1 MSHEIQQTRHNLAG
15 FVILGASSRLQGD
28 LMTEHI
34 VSGPRAK
41 LTIWLESATFTNV
54 IVALIL
60 INAAV
65 LGLETND
72 ALRRD
77 YWEILHLV
85 DQAILS
91 VFVVELCLKFYA
103 YRAAFFRSGW
113 NWFDLV
119 IVGISLLPAS
129 GPFAVLRVLR
139 VFRVMRL
146 ISVIPQMRLVIGAL
160 LGALPGMATIVAV
173 LVVFFYVAAILA
185 TQAFGTH
192 PDPVMQELF
201 GSFGAS
207 LYSLF
212 QVMTLEGWAENIV
225 NPTRKLF
232 PWALYFF
239 IPFIVITTFAVL
251 NLFIGVI
258 VDSMETIR
266 RKPQHDN
273 EQLMIE
279 EIRSLREEIGL
290 LRRQILKDDRNV

>member
-1 MSHEIQQTRHNLAG
+1 
-15 FVILGASSRLQGD
+15 
-28 LMTEHI
+28 MTETL
-34 VSGPRAK
+34 SMLPRQRLA
-41 LTIWLESATFTNV
+41 LWLESQSFTNF

-60 INAAV
+60 LNAFI

-77 YWEILHLV
+77 YGVAFHLIDNCIL
-85 DQAILS
+85 A
-91 VFVVELCLKFYA
+91 VFVAELCLKFHA
-103 YRAAFFRSGW
+103 YRKSFFRSGW
-113 NWFDLV
+113 NVFDLL
-119 IVGISLLPAS
+119 IVGISLLPAT
-129 GPFAVLRVLR
+129 GPFAVLRVFR

-146 ISVIPQMRLVIGAL
+146 ISVIPQMRIVVGAL

-173 LVVFFYVAAILA
+173 LVIFFYVAAILA

-192 PDPVMQELF
+192 PDPVMQDLF
-201 GSFGAS
+201 GSLGAS

-225 NPTRKLF
+225 NPTLKLF

-266 RKPQHDN
+266 RKPHQDT
-273 EQLMIE
+273 EQIILD
-279 EIRSLREEIGL
+279 EIRALRDDIKSLRSQIGNG
-290 LRRQILKDDRNV
+290 RYKD

>member
-1 MSHEIQQTRHNLAG
+1 
-15 FVILGASSRLQGD
+15 
-28 LMTEHI
+28 MTERI
-34 VSGPRAK
+34 VSETRTRLGV
-41 LTIWLESATFTNV
+41 WLESSAFTNF
-54 IVALIL
+54 IIALIL
-60 INAAV
+60 LNAFT

-77 YWEILHLV
+77 YAEILHII
-85 DQAILS
+85 DSAILG
-91 VFVVELCLKFYA
+91 VFVIELLLKFYA
-103 YRAAFFRSGW
+103 YRSQFFRSGW
-113 NWFDLV
+113 NIFDLL
-119 IVGISLLPAS
+119 IVGISLLPAT

-225 NPTRKLF
+225 NPTRKFF

-266 RKPQHDN
+266 RKPHQDT
-273 EQLMIE
+273 EQIILD
-279 EIRSLREEIGL
+279 EIRALRDEVKSLKGQVTGRSE
-290 LRRQILKDDRNV
+290 RD

>member
-1 MSHEIQQTRHNLAG
+1 MTEKNISTPHERLGVWLDSARFTNFIIA
-15 FVILGASSRLQGD
+15 VIL
-28 LMTEHI
+28 
-34 VSGPRAK
+34 
-41 LTIWLESATFTNV
+41 F
-54 IVALIL
+54 
-60 INAAV
+60 NAVV

-77 YWEILHLV
+77 YAGLLLIIDRVIISIFVIE
-85 DQAILS
+85 LS
-91 VFVVELCLKFYA
+91 LKIYA
-103 YRAAFFRSGW
+103 YRGEFFKSGW
-113 NWFDLV
+113 NLFDLV
-119 IVGISLLPAS
+119 IVGVSLLPAT
-129 GPFAVLRVLR
+129 GPFAVLRIFR

-146 ISVIPQMRLVIGAL
+146 ISVIPQMRLVVGAL

-173 LVVFFYVAAILA
+173 LTIFFYVAAILA

-192 PDPVMQELF
+192 PDPTMQELF

-207 LYSLF
+207 LYTLF

-239 IPFIVITTFAVL
+239 IPFIVITTFAAL

-266 RKPQHDN
+266 RKPQEDK
-273 EQLMIE
+273 E
-279 EIRSLREEIGL
+279 
-290 LRRQILKDDRNV
+290 QILIDEVRALRAEVKALGQQSAQRNPD